1 MLAWD
6 PPGVIPLPGPKVS
19 LEKFLGQWF
28 SNVRMQRYHL
38 GRLAPPS
45 ETPSSGLGWGLR
57 TDIPNKFP
65 GGADAA
71 FQGYTWEP
79 RQEKG
84 PWG

>member
-1 MLAWD
+1 MVLQCEDAEIS
-6 PPGVIPLPGPKVS
+6 P
-19 LEKFLGQWF
+19 
-28 SNVRMQRYHL
+28 
-38 GRLAPPS
+38 GRLASPS

-57 TDIPNKFP
+57 TNIPNKFP

-84 PWG
+84 PWN

>member
-1 MLAWD
+1 MDLKCESKRNAD
-6 PPGVIPLPGPKVS
+6 
-19 LEKFLGQWF
+19 
-28 SNVRMQRYHL
+28 SNAV
-38 GRLAPPS
+38 
-45 ETPSSGLGWGLR
+45 GLGWGLR